1 MCAIV
6 VNVAMTRTKHGNL
19 MLSGIP
25 FLKREIKQ
33 EDDTKTNVLA
43 VAKPNAFLTL

>member
-6 VNVAMTRTKHGNL
+6 VNVAMTRTKHGSL
-19 MLSGIP
+19 MFSGIP
-25 FLKREIKQ
+25 FLKSEIKQ

-43 VAKPNAFLTL
+43 TAKPIAFFTL